1 VSLSGEHLADL
12 PNAAL
17 AVRAGLTALLD
28 LPQGAGPT
36 TDLFGDAP
44 IGDSLADADEHVRRP
59 LVSMMAALIIVF
71 NAVL

>member
-1 VSLSGEHLADL
+1 VGRSGEHLADL

-17 AVRAGLTALLD
+17 AVGARLTALLD
-28 LPQGAGPT
+28 LPQGARAT
-36 TDLFGDAP
+36 TDLFGDASV
-44 IGDSLADADEHVRRP
+44 GDSLADADEHVRRP